1 MFSAQVLVHGL
12 KVLVTFCLKQKE
24 NEATIG
30 GTRSRLRQDGGTG
43 VGQGGGDTGHS
54 KNIPRRYNQH
64 MFDSKQGTGLS
75 ERSQGGKEPTA
86 EDIGVQKLNGLG
98 HQAVGL
104 QQHGFEY
111 LVPKN

>member
-43 VGQGGGDTGHS
+43 VGQGGGTQDIARIYPGGIISTCSTVSRGQDYLKDH
-54 KNIPRRYNQH
+54 K
-64 MFDSKQGTGLS
+64 
-75 ERSQGGKEPTA
+75 GGK
-86 EDIGVQKLNGLG
+86 N
-98 HQAVGL
+98 L
-104 QQHGFEY
+104 QQKI
-111 LVPKN
+111 LVYRSSMV

>member
-1 MFSAQVLVHGL
+1 
-12 KVLVTFCLKQKE
+12 
-24 NEATIG
+24 
-30 GTRSRLRQDGGTG
+30 
-43 VGQGGGDTGHS
+43 
-54 KNIPRRYNQH
+54 

-86 EDIGVQKLNGLG
+86 EDIGVQQLNGLG